1 MIKNSVAALVT
12 AAALAG
18 IAMPAMAAPPPDPTP
33 APVEGSADSG
43 PAASFDADYVQY
55 QLQAKGVNA
64 TSVEPWGAYIR
75 AYVSGA
81 DGRVIMQFFHEDTL
95 APANL

>member
-1 MIKNSVAALVT
+1 MIKNSVIALVS

-18 IAMPAMAAPPPDPTP
+18 IAMPAMAVPPP
-33 APVEGSADSG
+33 APVPGSADSG
-43 PAASFDADYVQY
+43 PASSFDADYVQY

-64 TSVEPWGAYIR
+64 ISVEPWGSYVR

-81 DGRVIMQFFHEDTL
+81 DGRVTMQFFHEDTL